1 MRILITGSRGFLG
14 STFAAYATAQSHEVL
29 GLGRT
34 AQPPPGWPGQYAWT
48 DVAHA
53 DLSPLVNG
61 FQPDL
66 VFHGAGSASVGGSFQ
81 SPLDDLRAS
90 VYTFANLLEGV
101 RRSECRPVVLFPS
114 SAAVYGHPSR
124 LPVGEDDPTRPI
136 SPYGFHKLA
145 AEQLGREYAACYGLR
160 VVLGRIFSVMGPR
173 QRRLLLWELFQ
184 QFTGPDP
191 AVTLQGTGEETRD
204 FLHAEDVVEIFLRL
218 GAAFGSGTGGECVA
232 LNVGSGVE
240 TSVRGLVELTARLLG
255 SGKPVRYQTHG
266 RLGDPSRWVA
276 DTSALRGH
284 TGDFVPRSLED
295 TVRASLESWRT
306 VTAPRT

>member
-14 STFAAYATAQSHEVL
+14 STFAAFATAQGHDVL

-53 DLSPLVNG
+53 DLSSLVNG
-61 FQPDL
+61 FRPDL

-90 VYTFANLLEGV
+90 VYTFANLLEGI
-101 RRSECRPVVLFPS
+101 RRSDHRPVVLFPS

-124 LPVGEDDPTRPI
+124 LPVCEDDPTRPI

-160 VVLGRIFSVMGPR
+160 VVLGRVFSVLGPR
-173 QRRLLLWELFQ
+173 QRRLLLWELFE
-184 QFTGPDP
+184 QFTGDGPG
-191 AVTLQGTGEETRD
+191 VTMEGTGDETRD
-204 FLHAEDVVEIFLRL
+204 FLYAEDVVGIFLRL
-218 GAAFGSGTGGECVA
+218 GEAFGHRTEGECVA
-232 LNVGSGVE
+232 VNVASGVE
-240 TSVRGLVELTARLLG
+240 TSVRALVELTARLLG

-276 DTSALRGH
+276 DTSALRARG
-284 TGDFVPRSLED
+284 GDFACRSLEAA
-295 TVRASLESWRT
+295 VSISLKSWQTGR
-306 VTAPRT
+306 

>member
-14 STFAAYATAQSHEVL
+14 STFAAYATTRGHDVL
-29 GLGRT
+29 GLGRA

-61 FQPDL
+61 FRPDL

-90 VYTFANLLEGV
+90 VYTFANTLEGV

-160 VVLGRIFSVMGPR
+160 VVLGRIFSVIGPR

-184 QFTGPDP
+184 QFTGGGPE
-191 AVTLQGTGEETRD
+191 VTLEGTGGETRD
-204 FLHAEDVVEIFLRL
+204 FLHAEDVVGIFLRL
-218 GAAFGSGTGGECVA
+218 GEAFSRRTEGECVA
-232 LNVGSGVE
+232 VNVGSGVE
-240 TSVRGLVELTARLLG
+240 TSVRGLVELTGRLLG

-276 DTSALRGH
+276 DTSALHARG
-284 TGDFVPRSLED
+284 GDFACRSLED
-295 TVRASLESWRT
+295 TVRTSLESWQA
-306 VTAPRT
+306 VG

>member
-14 STFAAYATAQSHEVL
+14 STFAAFATAQGHDVL
-29 GLGRT
+29 GLGRS

-61 FQPDL
+61 FRPDL

-90 VYTFANLLEGV
+90 VYTFANTLEGI
-101 RRSECRPVVLFPS
+101 RRSDHRPVVLFPS

-124 LPVGEDDPTRPI
+124 LPVREEDPTRPI

-160 VVLGRIFSVMGPR
+160 VVLGRIFSVIGPR

-184 QFTGPDP
+184 QFTGDDP
-191 AVTLQGTGEETRD
+191 GVTMEGTGDETRD
-204 FLHAEDVVEIFLRL
+204 FLYAEDVVGIFLRL
-218 GAAFGSGTGGECVA
+218 GEAFSQRTEGECVA
-232 LNVGSGVE
+232 VNIASGVE

-276 DTSALRGH
+276 DTSALRERG
-284 TGDFVPRSLED
+284 GEFACRSVEAA
-295 TVRASLESWRT
+295 VSISLKSWQAGR
-306 VTAPRT
+306 

>member
-1 MRILITGSRGFLG
+1 MRVLITGSRGFLG
-14 STFAAYATAQSHEVL
+14 STFAAFATAQGHDVL

-53 DLSPLVNG
+53 DLSPLING
-61 FQPDL
+61 FRPDL

-90 VYTFANLLEGV
+90 VYTFANTLEGV
-101 RRSECRPVVLFPS
+101 RRSDHRPVVLFPS

-160 VVLGRIFSVMGPR
+160 VVLGRIFSVIGPR

-184 QFTGPDP
+184 QFTGDEPQ
-191 AVTLQGTGEETRD
+191 VILEGTGEETRD
-204 FLHAEDVVEIFLRL
+204 FLHADDVVGIFLRL
-218 GAAFGSGTGGECVA
+218 GEAFGRGKEGACVA
-232 LNVGSGVE
+232 VNVGSGVE
-240 TSVRGLVELTARLLG
+240 TSVRGLVELTARLLR
-255 SGKPVRYQTHG
+255 SDKPVHYQTHG
-266 RLGDPSRWVA
+266 RLGDPARWVA
-276 DTSALRGH
+276 DTTALHRHG
-284 TGDFVPRSLED
+284 GSFACRSLEA
-295 TVRASLESWRT
+295 TARISLESWR
-306 VTAPRT
+306 AGR

>member
-14 STFAAYATAQSHEVL
+14 STFAAFATTQGHDVL
-29 GLGRT
+29 GLGRS

-61 FQPDL
+61 FRPDL

-90 VYTFANLLEGV
+90 VYTFANTLEGI
-101 RRSECRPVVLFPS
+101 RRSDHRPVVLFPS
-114 SAAVYGHPSR
+114 SAAVYGHPSC
-124 LPVGEDDPTRPI
+124 LPVREDDPTRPI

-160 VVLGRIFSVMGPR
+160 VVLGRIFSVIGPR

-184 QFTGPDP
+184 QFTGPNP
-191 AVTLQGTGEETRD
+191 EVTLEGTGEETRD
-204 FLHAEDVVEIFLRL
+204 YLDAEDVIGIFLRL
-218 GAAFGSGTGGECVA
+218 GEAFGRDEGGECVA
-232 LNVGSGVE
+232 VNVASGVE
-240 TSVRGLVELTARLLG
+240 TSVRGLVELTARLLQ
-255 SGKPVRYQTHG
+255 SDKPVRYQTHG

-276 DTSALRGH
+276 DTSALRARG
-284 TGDFVPRSLED
+284 GDFACHPLEE
-295 TVRASLESWRT
+295 TVRISLESWR
-306 VTAPRT
+306 PGR

>member
-14 STFAAYATAQSHEVL
+14 STFAAFATAQGHDVL
-29 GLGRT
+29 GLGRS

-61 FQPDL
+61 FRPDL

-90 VYTFANLLEGV
+90 VYTFANTLEGI
-101 RRSECRPVVLFPS
+101 RRSDHRPVVLFPS

-124 LPVGEDDPTRPI
+124 LPVREDDPTRPI

-160 VVLGRIFSVMGPR
+160 VVLGRIFSVIGPR
-173 QRRLLLWELFQ
+173 QRRLLLWELFE
-184 QFTGPDP
+184 QFTGADP
-191 AVTLQGTGEETRD
+191 GVTMEGTGDETRD
-204 FLHAEDVVEIFLRL
+204 FLYAEDVVGIFLRL
-218 GAAFGSGTGGECVA
+218 GAAFSPRTDGQCIAVNIA
-232 LNVGSGVE
+232 SGVE

-255 SGKPVRYQTHG
+255 SAKPVRYQTHG

-276 DTSALRGH
+276 DTSALRARG
-284 TGDFVPRSLED
+284 GDFACRSLEAA
-295 TVRASLESWRT
+295 VSISLKRWQAGR
-306 VTAPRT
+306 

>member
-14 STFAAYATAQSHEVL
+14 STVAAFATAQGHDVL
-29 GLGRT
+29 GLGRS

-53 DLSPLVNG
+53 DLSPIVNG
-61 FQPDL
+61 FRPDL

-90 VYTFANLLEGV
+90 VYTFANTLEGI
-101 RRSECRPVVLFPS
+101 RRSDHRPVVLFPS

-124 LPVGEDDPTRPI
+124 LPVREDDPTRPI

-160 VVLGRIFSVMGPR
+160 VVLGRIFSVIGPR

-184 QFTGPDP
+184 QFTGPGP
-191 AVTLQGTGEETRD
+191 GVTLEGTGEETRD
-204 FLHAEDVVEIFLRL
+204 FLFAEDVVGIFLRL
-218 GAAFGSGTGGECVA
+218 GETFRRRTEGGECVA
-232 LNVGSGVE
+232 VNVGSGVE
-240 TSVRGLVELTARLLG
+240 TSVRALVELTARLLE
-255 SGKPVRYQTHG
+255 SDKPVRYQTHG

-276 DTSALRGH
+276 DTSTLHRHG
-284 TGDFVPRSLED
+284 GGFLCRSLED
-295 TVRASLESWRT
+295 TACISLKSWQAGR
-306 VTAPRT
+306 

>member
-14 STFAAYATAQSHEVL
+14 STFAAYATAQGHDVL

-61 FQPDL
+61 FRPDL

-90 VYTFANLLEGV
+90 VYTFANTLEGI
-101 RRSECRPVVLFPS
+101 RRSDCRPVVLFPS

-124 LPVGEDDPTRPI
+124 LPVHEDDPTRPI

-160 VVLGRIFSVMGPR
+160 VVLGRIFSVIGAR

-184 QFTGPDP
+184 QFTGPHP
-191 AVTLQGTGEETRD
+191 EATLEGTGEETRD
-204 FLHAEDVVEIFLRL
+204 YLDAEDVIGIFLRL
-218 GAAFGSGTGGECVA
+218 GEAFGRGEGGECVA
-232 LNVGSGVE
+232 VNLGSGVE
-240 TSVRGLVELTARLLG
+240 TSVRGLVELTARLLQ
-255 SGKPVRYQTHG
+255 SDKPVRYQTHG

-276 DTSALRGH
+276 DTSALRARG
-284 TGDFVPRSLED
+284 GDFACRPLEE
-295 TVRASLESWRT
+295 TVRISLESWQAGR
-306 VTAPRT
+306 

>member
-14 STFAAYATAQSHEVL
+14 STFAAFATAQGHDIL
-29 GLGRT
+29 GLGRS

-53 DLSPLVNG
+53 DLAPLVNG
-61 FQPDL
+61 FRPDL

-90 VYTFANLLEGV
+90 VYTFANTLEGI
-101 RRSECRPVVLFPS
+101 RRSNHRPVVLFPS

-124 LPVGEDDPTRPI
+124 LPVREDDPTRPI

-160 VVLGRIFSVMGPR
+160 VVLGRIFSVIGPR

-184 QFTGPDP
+184 QFTSGDP
-191 AVTLQGTGEETRD
+191 GVTLEGTGEETRD
-204 FLHAEDVVEIFLRL
+204 FLYAEDAVGIFLRL
-218 GAAFGSGTGGECVA
+218 GEAFARRTEGECVA
-232 LNVGSGVE
+232 VNVGSGTE

-255 SGKPVRYQTHG
+255 SDKPVRYQTQG

-276 DTSALRGH
+276 DTSALHLRG
-284 TGDFVPRSLED
+284 GDFACRSLEA
-295 TVRASLESWRT
+295 TVSISLKSWQSGR
-306 VTAPRT
+306 

>member
-14 STFAAYATAQSHEVL
+14 STFAAFATAQGHDVL

-61 FQPDL
+61 FRPDL

-90 VYTFANLLEGV
+90 VYTFANTLEGI
-101 RRSECRPVVLFPS
+101 RRSEHRPVVLFPS

-124 LPVGEDDPTRPI
+124 LPVNEDDPTHPI

-160 VVLGRIFSVMGPR
+160 VVLGRIFSVLGPR
-173 QRRLLLWELFQ
+173 QRRLLLWELFE
-184 QFTGPDP
+184 QFTGPDSR
-191 AVTLQGTGEETRD
+191 RD
-204 FLHAEDVVEIFLRL
+204 PRRHR
-218 GAAFGSGTGGECVA
+218 
-232 LNVGSGVE
+232 
-240 TSVRGLVELTARLLG
+240 RGNARLPL
-255 SGKPVRYQTHG
+255 RG
-266 RLGDPSRWVA
+266 RRGRHLPAPGRDLPAAQPKAANAWRS
-276 DTSALRGH
+276 TSAPGWK
-284 TGDFVPRSLED
+284 PPC
-295 TVRASLESWRT
+295 AN
-306 VTAPRT
+306 